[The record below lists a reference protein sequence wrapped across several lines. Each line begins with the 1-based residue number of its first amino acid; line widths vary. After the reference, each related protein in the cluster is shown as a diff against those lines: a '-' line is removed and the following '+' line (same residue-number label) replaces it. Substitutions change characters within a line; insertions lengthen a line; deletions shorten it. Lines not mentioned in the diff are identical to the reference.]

1 MATPIHTPRINN
13 NDDSVQV
20 VALRVRPGDRV
31 QRGDVVAEVETDKS
45 VCEVTAEHDG
55 FVLEIRHAVDDRAEV
70 GSVLMWLGERAD
82 EPVPEL
88 AAATV
93 VPSAATAGA
102 PTAGARVLLRR
113 YGLDAAEVPAVGERL
128 TTADVEAF
136 AVRSGLVAQGAGS
149 RARRAA
155 GPDEPGTSLPLSAEE
170 AAMLATVSWHRDHA
184 TAAYLEIEYDPAPW
198 DALAKAYAAAHRSMV
213 SPLLPLMAYR
223 LVRVVAEHPKANS
236 TVAGGRRHQ
245 YDRVNLGFTVQAGTS
260 LYLTVVRD
268 AAAMSAQHFVQS
280 LGELQR
286 NAMAHRLRPE
296 QTRGATVA
304 FTSMSRWN
312 VTRHMP
318 ILPPHT
324 SLIVAHAA
332 TAAHGRALLGASY
345 DHRALSGFDV
355 VSVLREVAKP
365 PVLDF

>member
-20 VALRVRPGDRV
+20 VALHVRPGDRV
-31 QRGDVVAEVETDKS
+31 RRGDVVAEVETDKS

-82 EPVPEL
+82 EPIPEQAEPPL
-88 AAATV
+88 AVSQA
-93 VPSAATAGA
+93 PCGA

-113 YGLDAAEVPAVGERL
+113 YGLGAAEVPAAGERL

-136 AVRSGLVAQGAGS
+136 AMRSGLVAQGAGG

-155 GPDEPGTSLPLSAEE
+155 GPDEPGTPLRLSAEE
-170 AAMLATVSWHRDHA
+170 EAMLATVSWHRDHA
-184 TAAYLEIEYDPAPW
+184 AAAYLEIEYDPAPW
-198 DALAKAYAAAHRSMV
+198 DALAKAYAGAHRLMV

-223 LVRVVAEHPKANS
+223 LVRVVAEHPRANS
-236 TVAGGRRHQ
+236 TVVGERRHQ
-245 YDRVNLGFTVQAGTS
+245 YERVNLGFTVQAGTS

-268 AAAMSAQHFVQS
+268 AAAMTAQHFVRT
-280 LGELQR
+280 LGEVQR
-286 NAMAHRLRPE
+286 NAMAHRLPPD

-312 VTRHMP
+312 VTRHLP

-332 TAAHGRALLGASY
+332 TAAHGRAVLGASY
-345 DHRALSGFDV
+345 DHRVLSGFDV
-355 VSVLREVAKP
+355 VSLLREVAKP
-365 PVLDF
+365 PDPDF